1 MGGWSDAEP
10 PSRGGWVVGRDGY
23 LKYRVHL
30 GKRTGPREREREA
43 NRASVGFLFP
53 HAHIGVIDVQ
63 ISFSF
68 QALFMTD

>member
-30 GKRTGPREREREA
+30 GKRTGPGRQA
-43 NRASVGFLFP
+43 ASGSAAGNFCVL
-53 HAHIGVIDVQ
+53 
-63 ISFSF
+63 
-68 QALFMTD
+68 